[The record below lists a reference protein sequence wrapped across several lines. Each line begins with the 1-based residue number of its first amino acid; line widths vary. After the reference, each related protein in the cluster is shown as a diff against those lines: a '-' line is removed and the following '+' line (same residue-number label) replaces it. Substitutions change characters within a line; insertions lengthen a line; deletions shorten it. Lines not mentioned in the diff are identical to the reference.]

1 MIIIGI
7 ICIYIGHQRVL
18 IWVLAT
24 VNLLQ
29 YPILDVFVLDNVNV
43 RFPQWSHRDALL
55 QEQGVFVNRIV
66 LRQPHQVVV
75 EVPHRY
81 RPSDLSLIMDQ
92 NFANIASDAQFGFLE
107 R

>member
-1 MIIIGI
+1 MIIICI
-7 ICIYIGHQRVL
+7 ICINIGHQRVL
-18 IWVLAT
+18 FWVLAT

-29 YPILDVFVLDNVNV
+29 YPILDVFVLDYVNV
-43 RFPQWSHRDALL
+43 RFPQWCHRDALL

-75 EVPHRY
+75 KVPHRY
-81 RPSDLSLIMDQ
+81 RPSELCLIMDQ
-92 NFANIASDAQFGFLE
+92 KFANISSDAQFGFLE